1 MLLCRL
7 TEQIEQAKSGAR
19 LLRSTYVSPIPTP
32 LLKLFVGC
40 AELSD
45 LLNAEQTAAQATE
58 AEALARAKTVRS
70 NSCHDVL

>member
-1 MLLCRL
+1 LQDLAAQTNLLLAAKTQKEEL
-7 TEQIEQAKSGAR
+7 TEQIEQAKS
-19 LLRSTYVSPIPTP
+19 
-32 LLKLFVGC
+32 
-40 AELSD
+40 ELSD